1 MGIKWESDGIKWE
14 SDGNQMGSEGNHLG
28 IRWNQTGIRWGQ
40 MGSDGIKWGQMGS
53 DGVRWGGG
61 GVNGGSD
68 GDQMVIRWNQMGI
81 RWDQMHVNV
90 LHAEKPGV
98 GTVPCSWPG
107 QQPGQHSGTELCRIH
122 PLARA
127 PYRPHGRLHGSSLCS
142 SSSSDT
148 VQAAFKP

>member
-1 MGIKWESDGIKWE
+1 MGIRWDKMGIRWESNGIRRESLGDQME
-14 SDGNQMGSEGNHLG
+14 SDGNQMGSDG
-28 IRWNQTGIRWGQ
+28 IRW
-40 MGSDGIKWGQMGS
+40 DQMGS

-68 GDQMVIRWNQMGI
+68 GDQMGIRWNQMGI